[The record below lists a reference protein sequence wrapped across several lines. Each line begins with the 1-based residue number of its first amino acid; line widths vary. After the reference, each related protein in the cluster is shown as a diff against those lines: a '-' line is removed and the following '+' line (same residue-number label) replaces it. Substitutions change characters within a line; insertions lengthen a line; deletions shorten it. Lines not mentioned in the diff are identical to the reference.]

1 MVTRML
7 TFEISLAH
15 SEITVHGDVASI
27 RSLAK
32 RLERAAAEAESQ
44 TESHVHLFSD
54 LWEDGGDLTK
64 THVGP
69 KTLHAKAADHVKI
82 YCWDTSKV
90 DVVPGT

>member
-1 MVTRML
+1 MVTHML
-7 TFEISLAH
+7 TFEMSLAL

-27 RSLAK
+27 RGLAK

-44 TESHVHLFSD
+44 TEAHVHLFSD
-54 LWEDGGDLTK
+54 SWEASGELTK
-64 THVGP
+64 SRVGP

-90 DVVPGT
+90 DVVAGT